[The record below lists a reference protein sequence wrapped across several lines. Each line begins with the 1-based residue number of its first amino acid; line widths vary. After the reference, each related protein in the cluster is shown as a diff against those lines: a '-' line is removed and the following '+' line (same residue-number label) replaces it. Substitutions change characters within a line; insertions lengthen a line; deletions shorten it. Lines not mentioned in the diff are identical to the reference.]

1 MAGYSATPLGKKLG
15 ITERSRIVLEGL
27 PVDVDLEIPESATVL
42 TSKRGETDVIVAFFL
57 ERSRLERRGPVLG
70 ERIRP
75 DGGMW
80 IAWPKRTSKVPT
92 DLTDD
97 VVRSV
102 LLPLGLVDTKVCAID
117 DTWTGLR
124 FVWRRTLR

>member
-1 MAGYSATPLGKKLG
+1 VAGYSATPLQKKLG
-15 ITERSRIVLEGL
+15 ITERSRIVIEDL
-27 PVDVDLEIPESATVL
+27 PDDVDLEIPVGASVL
-42 TSKRGETDVIVAFFL
+42 TSGRGATDVIVAFFL
-57 ERSRLERRGPVLG
+57 ERTRLEQRGAALG

-75 DGGMW
+75 DGGLW

-102 LLPLGLVDTKVCAID
+102 LLPIGLVDTKVCAID

-124 FVWRRTLR
+124 FVWRRALR